1 MAISIPAVQPE
12 RLFFSG
18 ASLAMVAVIGYGFAP
33 SFYLKHLIAP
43 RHPTEALVTLV
54 VLHGLLFTAWLLLFV
69 AQAALV
75 AAGRLDLHRRAG
87 LLGFAMLPAL
97 VIVGVATALNGVTRP
112 LTAPPGIGALSWLAM
127 PLLDIPVFATLIGL
141 GLANRSRPAAHKRYL
156 YIAMADMMGPGFGRM
171 TLPVPPALHGP
182 VATILLPALFL
193 LALIGWDLRSRGRV
207 LTVTLGGSIAVL
219 GMAILKP
226 AIWYSPAWL
235 AFAGWI
241 TAPFR

>member
-1 MAISIPAVQPE
+1 
-12 RLFFSG
+12 
-18 ASLAMVAVIGYGFAP
+18 
-33 SFYLKHLIAP
+33 
-43 RHPTEALVTLV
+43 
-54 VLHGLLFTAWLLLFV
+54 
-69 AQAALV
+69 
-75 AAGRLDLHRRAG
+75 
-87 LLGFAMLPAL
+87 
-97 VIVGVATALNGVTRP
+97 VTRP
-112 LTAPPGIGALSWLAM
+112 LTAPPGLGALSWLAM

-207 LTVTLGGSIAVL
+207 LTVTLGGSIA
-219 GMAILKP
+219 MPSTAMLKP

-235 AFAGWI
+235 AFAG
-241 TAPFR
+241 